1 MYMFQAQ
8 GLICRKTVVTSMV
21 IVQLT
26 STCMVHPGTSEY
38 DYAEITIK
46 GFIRYLYVLCFYWYI

>member
-1 MYMFQAQ
+1 MYYMYMFQAQ

-46 GFIRYLYVLCFYWYI
+46 GFIR